1 LPRQA
6 RYYSRVKVFVA
17 GSVVTKDVPSNV
29 IVAGNPPCITERREE
44 SMWWFVIMILGIIA
58 FALFIDWRRKKNNN
72 NKHTPGTNPSTKSGE
87 SSNYQS
93 GEGRDW

>member
-1 LPRQA
+1 LVSA
-6 RYYSRVKVFVA
+6 AIFSSIEEDFRYRDTVQFY
-17 GSVVTKDVPSNV
+17 
-29 IVAGNPPCITERREE
+29 ITLYNKRREE
-44 SMWWFVIMILGIIA
+44 SMWWFVIMILGIIV

-72 NKHTPGTNPSTKSGE
+72 NNHTRGINPSTKSGE

>member
-1 LPRQA
+1 
-6 RYYSRVKVFVA
+6 
-17 GSVVTKDVPSNV
+17 
-29 IVAGNPPCITERREE
+29 
-44 SMWWFVIMILGIIA
+44 MWWFVIMILGIIA

-72 NKHTPGTNPSTKSGE
+72 NKHTHGTNPSTKSGE